1 MVSTGEPSQLGKWG
15 QYDFRKI
22 IASISLDFWKHE
34 KLFLLAH
41 LFYFRITQSCCSVSQ
56 LCPTVQPHGLQHTRL
71 PWPSLSPGV
80 CANSCHW
87 DDDVIQPSRPL
98 SPLLLLPSVF
108 LSIRVFSNE
117 SALRIRWPKYWSFS
131 FSISPSNEYSGLISF
146 RINWLDLLAV
156 QGTLKSLFQH
166 QSESSNSLVSSLLYG
181 PTLTSIH
188 DYWKTIALTV
198 WTFVAKWCLCFLI
211 CSLGLS

>member
-41 LFYFRITQSCCSVSQ
+41 LFYVRRTQSCCSVSQ

-131 FSISPSNEYSGLISF
+131 FSISPSNEYSGLGCHF
-146 RINWLDLLAV
+146 LLQCMTV
-156 QGTLKSLFQH
+156 K
-166 QSESSNSLVSSLLYG
+166 SESEVAQSC
-181 PTLTSIH
+181 PTLSSPM
-188 DYWKTIALTV
+188 D
-198 WTFVAKWCLCFLI
+198 
-211 CSLGLS
+211 CSLPGSSVHGIFQERVLE